1 MINNISKIISI
12 LPSPTSEIPSDVI
25 EYISQQQS
33 EEDGMDTPLTQSEF
47 FENEVISASGVPNV
61 ITDFWEFNEVAGK
74 QYLKFSIDA
83 VFLIGMLSK
92 SSADLILNYLYI
104 LSASKNY
111 SIQNVDSKFLMNAV
125 FPTGVFG
132 ENDSKVITE
141 HINILLDEREWM
153 LYLTDKPSEYEGEIV
168 MVRFDGNNDIP
179 FPREIVKEWSISGES
194 KDEERIYFWNE
205 GKFLSISLEDYAGLK

>member
-1 MINNISKIISI
+1 MINNISKIVSL
-12 LPSPTSEIPSDVI
+12 LPSPTSEIPTDVI

-47 FENEVISASGVPNV
+47 FENEVLSDSGVPDV
-61 ITDFWEFNEVAGK
+61 IADFWEFNEVAGK

-104 LSASKNY
+104 LSASKSY
-111 SIQNVDSKFLMNAV
+111 SIQNVDSKFLMNTV

-132 ENDSKVITE
+132 EGDSKIVTE
-141 HINILLDEREWM
+141 HINTLLDEREWM
-153 LYLTDKPSEYEGEIV
+153 LYLTDKPDEYEGEIV
-168 MVRFDGNNDIP
+168 MVRFDGSNDVP
-179 FPREIVKEWSISGES
+179 FPKDIVKEWSISDES
-194 KDEERIYFWNE
+194 KDEERVYFWNE
-205 GKFLSISLEDYAGLK
+205 GKFLSISLEDYADLK